1 MRVEMVV
8 DFGGGRNKHQA
19 DRTEPRSSGRPSASE
34 KKLYWLA
41 LALHIEDQVDR
52 GRMPSYAEASRR
64 CGVSRARMCTLV
76 SRIASREVHKA
87 DSVEDFQTRT

>member
-41 LALHIEDQVDR
+41 LALHIEDQVSM
-52 GRMPSYAEASRR
+52 GKISNYAEVSRQ
-64 CGVSRARMCTLV
+64 CGVSRARVTNVVDLLGLPTSEQEQIMGR
-76 SRIASREVHKA
+76 SER
-87 DSVEDFQTRT
+87 